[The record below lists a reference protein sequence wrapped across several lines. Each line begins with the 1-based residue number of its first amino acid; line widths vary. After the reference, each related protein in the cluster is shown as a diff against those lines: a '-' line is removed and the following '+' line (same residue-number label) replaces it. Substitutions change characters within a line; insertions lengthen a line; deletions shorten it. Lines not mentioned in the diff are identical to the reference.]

1 MKKLIRRVLYIS
13 ASAGLL
19 VASLNYILS
28 DCVYVKYWFEKY
40 IEMSILIIISL
51 ASLILAWR
59 EYIEEVRE
67 KKETV

>member
-1 MKKLIRRVLYIS
+1 MRKLVRRILYIS

-28 DCVYVKYWFEKY
+28 DCVCVIYWFEKY
-40 IEMSILIIISL
+40 IEMPTLIILSAI
-51 ASLILAWR
+51 ALIEAWR

>member
-1 MKKLIRRVLYIS
+1 MKRLVRRVLYIS

-19 VASLNYILS
+19 VSSLNYIMS
-28 DCVYVKYWFEKY
+28 DCVCISYWFEKY
-40 IEMSILIIISL
+40 IEMPILIIISL

-59 EYIEEVRE
+59 EYIDEVRE

>member
-1 MKKLIRRVLYIS
+1 MP
-13 ASAGLL
+13 
-19 VASLNYILS
+19 
-28 DCVYVKYWFEKY
+28 
-40 IEMSILIIISL
+40 ILIIISL